1 MILQREVVSET
12 GETVYQFAEIH
23 EGDMFVDRN
32 DDNYWYVSM
41 SGDGADA
48 IPVKVLNGIADDENI
63 EVMPDWEIF
72 EHFRDVNI
80 MRFGEA
86 QKQEWA
92 EMRLWVGGAWR
103 LFGYVERMS
112 ASSYTC
118 IVDSW
123 SDDVIVIYDSTP
135 VKVGR

>member
-12 GETVYQFAEIH
+12 GETLHQFAEIH
-23 EGDMFVDRN
+23 EGDMFVDRYGN
-32 DDNYWYVSM
+32 NWYVSISDHE
-41 SGDGADA
+41 SGL
-48 IPVKVLNGIADDENI
+48 VNKVLNGIADDENI

-72 EHFRDVNI
+72 DHFRDVNI
-80 MRFGEA
+80 MSFGEA

-92 EMRLWVGGAWR
+92 ETRLWVGCTWR
-103 LFGYVERMS
+103 LFGYVERLS

-123 SDDVIVIYDSTP
+123 SDEVIVISNDTP